1 MYGNASRAALL
12 LLLARS
18 LAHSPTRSLPWF
30 DASAGQRYATV
41 VIYLGTPEEG
51 GETTFPRINAAVPAV
66 KGDAILFWSLH
77 PDLQLNPNAMH
88 GSNKVVRGTKY
99 AAAKWIR
106 VNPTYRGA

>member
-1 MYGNASRAALL
+1 M
-12 LLLARS
+12 
-18 LAHSPTRSLPWF
+18 
-30 DASAGQRYATV
+30 
-41 VIYLGTPEEG
+41 
-51 GETTFPRINAAVPAV
+51 PAV